1 MVIRH
6 VESDED
12 EVDVALELVKEK
24 RLAGLIFLGG
34 HFVHSEEKLSK
45 LRIPF
50 ILSTVGEGP
59 DGIRHDN
66 YSTLSVDDEKEGYR
80 MTDYLIRLGHRKIAV
95 TRCGKRRRQHRPDA
109 FDGIFAGTSGTG
121 NRAG

>member
-1 MVIRH
+1 MEDEIKKKKYSMVIRH

-45 LRIPF
+45 LRIP
-50 ILSTVGEGP
+50 STV
-59 DGIRHDN
+59 IRNIPILLNDIHYLLLRFRIDIRM
-66 YSTLSVDDEKEGYR
+66 VIDRPGYR
-80 MTDYLIRLGHRKIAV
+80 CEV
-95 TRCGKRRRQHRPDA
+95 
-109 FDGIFAGTSGTG
+109 
-121 NRAG
+121 

>member
-59 DGIRHDN
+59 DGIQHDN

-95 TRCGKRRRQHRPDA
+95 LAAGKKMSA
-109 FDGIFAGTSGTG
+109 SVGCV
-121 NRAG
+121 

>member
-12 EVDVALELVKEK
+12 EVDVALELVRKTSG
-24 RLAGLIFLGG
+24 RSDLSGG

-80 MTDYLIRLGHRKIAV
+80 MTDY
-95 TRCGKRRRQHRPDA
+95 
-109 FDGIFAGTSGTG
+109 
-121 NRAG
+121 

>member
-50 ILSTVGEGP
+50 ILSTVG
-59 DGIRHDN
+59 
-66 YSTLSVDDEKEGYR
+66 
-80 MTDYLIRLGHRKIAV
+80 
-95 TRCGKRRRQHRPDA
+95 RR
-109 FDGIFAGTSGTG
+109 TG
-121 NRAG
+121 RNPAR